1 MKKNNENEQII
12 TVDFSDEF
20 KKSYLDYSMSV
31 ITARAI
37 PDSRDGLKLVQR
49 RLLYDLEQLNVKYDR
64 PTKKCARIVGDTM
77 GKYHP
82 HGDSSIYEALVVMSQ
97 PFKKSIPLVNG
108 QGNLGS
114 IEGDGAAAQ
123 RYTEAKLEKFTE
135 DVLLSDLEQTVPFI
149 SNYDGTEREPEVL
162 PARLPLLLINGSEG
176 IAVGMTT
183 NIPAHNVGEICDL
196 CKAYISN
203 PNMSINK
210 MLSYMPGPDFP
221 TGGLVSNKKDL
232 LDIYKSGSGK
242 IKIRGNIEYE
252 KASSKKEHDR
262 LVVTEIPYTMVGT
275 GIEKFMFDVA
285 SLVECKKLPEIIDIS
300 NQSNKD
306 GIRIVL
312 EIKPDSDVERIK
324 NILFKKT
331 KLEDTFGVN
340 MLAIHDG
347 KPEILSLKDILKIWY
362 SFQQEILTKKYSALL
377 SKQIKK
383 REIQEGLLKAYD
395 CIDLIIEIIRGSKT
409 VSDAKACLKSGDT
422 SKVVF
427 KTKTAKSKAEK
438 LSFSD
443 LQADSILA
451 MSLQKLIGLEMNLLK
466 KEWNTTLLLI
476 EEYNEILNHNEK
488 LNEIIRKDLAFYKK
502 NYAKKRKTVLKDCEE
517 IIYEE
522 KTEKIDCYLLMDRFR
537 YCKLIDIPTYER
549 NKDTISSQYIS
560 CIKTTSESKLLIFT
574 NKGTI
579 SLLKTPDIPLCKYKE
594 KGEPIENLT
603 SVNSEQEILHI
614 EEQNNMCSSYI
625 FVTKYGLIKKVCC
638 EEFLSTKKT
647 ILGTKLSDNDILI
660 SILPIHDEKYLM
672 LYTDIG
678 YIVKL
683 NIQDVPSMK
692 KLSIGVKGID
702 TKAGK
707 IEKAWIVNQTDSI
720 ELNNTIIPVSNIKAC
735 KRGALG
741 KLLKK
746 EED

>member
-49 RLLYDLEQLNVKYDR
+49 RLLYDLEQLNVKYDK

-97 PFKKSIPLVNG
+97 PFKKSIPLING

-183 NIPAHNVGEICDL
+183 NIPAHNVGEVCDL

-210 MLSYMPGPDFP
+210 MLSYLPGPDFP

-242 IKIRGNIEYE
+242 IKIRGHIEYE

-285 SLVECKKLPEIIDIS
+285 SLVENKKLPEIIDIS

-383 REIQEGLLKAYD
+383 KEIQEGLLKAYD

-476 EEYNEILNHNEK
+476 EEYSEILNHNEK

-522 KTEKIDCYLLMDRFR
+522 KAEKIDCYLLMDRFR

-560 CIKTTSESKLLIFT
+560 CIRTTSESKLLIFT

-625 FVTKYGLIKKVCC
+625 FVTKSGLIKKVCC

-672 LYTDIG
+672 IYTDIG
-678 YIVKL
+678 YILKL

-702 TKAGK
+702 MKAGK
-707 IEKAWIVNQTDSI
+707 IEKTWIVNQTDSI
-720 ELNNTIIPVSNIKAC
+720 ELNNAIISVSDIKAC
-735 KRGALG
+735 KRGSLG